1 MNQLMNDR
9 SASLLPTRQRRRL
22 AASIAVAAVSV
33 LGAGQLASAAVTPSK
48 DLPPAY
54 TDCDAEKATQPFA
67 PYGDF
72 NLYAE
77 VVNGSFDD
85 GLTGW
90 KVTGKSAEV
99 VETDAGPALEIVGGT
114 KVLSPAICFDET
126 RPHARMFTRILAAE
140 DVKDTEGIVQVQVAY
155 DRVKGGI
162 KRIKVGEFDQTAS
175 STEAFTPSPE
185 MNTALTD
192 VRKHVE
198 PDADG
203 NRWFK
208 FQFKVKG
215 HATWQFDDLFI
226 DPRRRA

>member
-1 MNQLMNDR
+1 MHHR
-9 SASLLPTRQRRRL
+9 SSANLLPARQRRRL
-22 AASIAVAAVSV
+22 AASLAVAAVSV
-33 LGAGQLASAAVTPSK
+33 LGASQLAAASVTPSE

-67 PYGDF
+67 AYGDL
-72 NLYAE
+72 NQYAE

-85 GLTGW
+85 ALTGW
-90 KVTGKSAEV
+90 KATGKSAEV
-99 VETDAGPALEIVGGT
+99 VETESGPALEVLGGT

-126 RPHARMFTRILAAE
+126 RPHARMFTRILEAE
-140 DVKDTEGIVQVQVAY
+140 DAKDMEGLVQVQVAY
-155 DRVKGGI
+155 DRVKGGV
-162 KRIKVGEFDQTAS
+162 KRIKVGEFDQSAS
-175 STEAFTPSPE
+175 STSGFTPSPE
-185 MNTALTD
+185 METALTD

-203 NRWFK
+203 NRWFR